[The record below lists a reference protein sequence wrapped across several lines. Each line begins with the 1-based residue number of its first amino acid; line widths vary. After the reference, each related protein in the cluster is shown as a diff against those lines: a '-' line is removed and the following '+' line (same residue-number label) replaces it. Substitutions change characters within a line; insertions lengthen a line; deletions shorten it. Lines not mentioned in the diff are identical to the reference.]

1 MFRPADSSLMSR
13 AELLSC
19 WLNWLSTH
27 DSPGTYNLTQLRS
40 PTEISLLC
48 SCLGSVASSSAQ
60 WNDVICKWNSPFI
73 HLIYLFHTVT
83 IKPAS
88 EQLILDSGYVI
99 ILWPSVQENKMS
111 FSSNSRRDK
120 LGLEMCWWSYFKS
133 SRRLNKNHSG
143 KKLHHGCNFTTQ
155 KKSNA
160 NQNPQ
165 TKFIA
170 TWYIN
175 TDGFFEA
182 KSWKGNKINWKSI
195 IRGKSIH
202 NHTTNGL
209 CHAK

>member
-133 SRRLNKNHSG
+133 SRRLNKKPQREKNCTMAAILPPRKNPTPTKIHRQNLSP
-143 KKLHHGCNFTTQ
+143 LDTLTQ
-155 KKSNA
+155 M
-160 NQNPQ
+160 
-165 TKFIA
+165 
-170 TWYIN
+170 
-175 TDGFFEA
+175 GFSKPRAE
-182 KSWKGNKINWKSI
+182 KVIKSI
-195 IRGKSIH
+195 GNQS
-202 NHTTNGL
+202 
-209 CHAK
+209 